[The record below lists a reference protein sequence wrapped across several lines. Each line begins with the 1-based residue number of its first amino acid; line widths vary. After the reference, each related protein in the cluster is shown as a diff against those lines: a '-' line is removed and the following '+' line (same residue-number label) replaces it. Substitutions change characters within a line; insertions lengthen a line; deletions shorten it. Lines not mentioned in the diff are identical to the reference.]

1 MLAFKASRTGA
12 SVANI
17 WNQFG
22 YSRVS
27 REAGSLQGR
36 YSAFD
41 PERTQRDAKIV
52 WRIQQLRL
60 EMQMA
65 AVTGL
70 RNSESFDS
78 GAAGAT
84 PPLRMTVLKDDSR
97 RDDSPRDVVR
107 ALWLDVAFVIST
119 SRMSDGGAV
128 GNANGG
134 G

>member
-65 AVTGL
+65 AVKGL
-70 RNSESFDS
+70 RDAGSFDS

-84 PPLRMTVLKDDSR
+84 PPLRMTVLGVHNHSGCSSRNLSDSMAAMQ
-97 RDDSPRDVVR
+97 PVP
-107 ALWLDVAFVIST
+107 A
-119 SRMSDGGAV
+119 AV
-128 GNANGG
+128 MAWR
-134 G
+134 